1 VLVTCY
7 HVGMKPTIGR
17 IVHYHPCVCRDA
29 SDPDTSPIPLV
40 TYAALVVDV
49 HRDGTPILRVFPDA
63 GDSYIVDCGINGYNV
78 DGVTRTDEPAMG
90 HWNWPP
96 RE

>member
-1 VLVTCY
+1 
-7 HVGMKPTIGR
+7 MKPTIGR
-17 IVHYHPCVCRDA
+17 IVHYHPCVCREA

-40 TYAALVVDV
+40 TYAALVVSI
-49 HRDGTPILRVFPDA
+49 HRDGTPILRVFTEH
-63 GDSYIVDCGINGYNV
+63 DSYIVDCGINGYSV
-78 DGVTRTDEPAMG
+78 DGIPETATPEMG

>member
-1 VLVTCY
+1 
-7 HVGMKPTIGR
+7 MKPTIGR
-17 IVHYHPCVCRDA
+17 IVHYHPCVARNA
-29 SDPDTSPIPLV
+29 SDPDTTPIPIV

-49 HRDGTPILRVFPDA
+49 HRDGAPILRVFTTF
-63 GDSYIVDCGINGYNV
+63 DSYIVDCGLNGYSV
-78 DGVTRTDEPAMG
+78 DGITETMTPVMG